1 MSFISLSTA
10 AAEVTAGSLDLTQFL
25 QFGLLGAIFVCI
37 ILKKFIVPEWTLTQ
51 LQQQHDSELKLK
63 DDQLVSLKSD
73 KQELKESLDALQ
85 ELTRTE
91 IIPALVR
98 ANQLSQEYVA
108 ELAGRR
114 RHEVTDRL
122 GRQV

>member
-1 MSFISLSTA
+1 MIHTSLTTA
-10 AAEVTAGSLDLTQFL
+10 AQVTAGGVDVTQFL
-25 QFGLLGAIFVCI
+25 QFGLLGIIFVCI
-37 ILKKFIVPEWTLTQ
+37 ILKKFIVPEWTLRQ
-51 LQQQHDSELKLK
+51 LEDQHESELRLK
-63 DDQLVSLKSD
+63 DDQLDSIKAD

-85 ELTRTE
+85 ALTRTE

-114 RHEVTDRL
+114 RLDGNDGN
-122 GRQV
+122 GRQT